1 MTLKKAYKTLIITI
15 ILMMLTI
22 IFYALGVSR
31 LALQWGMIGFVI
43 SAVLSVFSIVLS
55 IHTTKHEREILKV
68 SFLSKRKF
76 EILDWF
82 TFLSVSLMAIFI
94 IFMFI
99 VLPSDVKHSSMMPTL
114 KEGERILIY
123 HFNYEPETEDIIILK
138 MTKENYSL
146 VPDSMYIER
155 DSQGNIKRIHD
166 VIYFVK
172 RLKASPGDLI
182 EFVNYNILKEQYEVS
197 VNGVVILTPQNEPY
211 YVMQNQKEIIE
222 LSLDQGVL
230 KAGLYL
236 AFGDNANGYLSY
248 PASFDSRSFGA
259 VFEDDIVGKAIFK
272 LWPIGKVE

>member
-22 IFYALGVSR
+22 IFYALDVSK
-31 LALQWGMIGFVI
+31 LALQWGMVGFVI
-43 SAVLSVFSIVLS
+43 SAVLSIFSIVLS
-55 IHTTKHEREILKV
+55 IHSTKHEREILKV
-68 SFLSKRKF
+68 NFFNRRRF

-114 KEGERILIY
+114 QEGERILIY
-123 HFNYEPETEDIIILK
+123 HFNYEPEVEDIIILK
-138 MTKENYSL
+138 MTKENYDL
-146 VPDSMYIER
+146 VPNSMYIER
-155 DSQGNIKRIHD
+155 DRHGNIIRIHD

-172 RLKASPGDLI
+172 RLKAAPGDLI
-182 EFVNYNILKEQYEVS
+182 EFVNYNILKEQYEIS
-197 VNGVVILTPQNEPY
+197 INGEVILTPQNEPY
-211 YVMQNQKEIIE
+211 YVLQNQREIIE
-222 LSLDQGVL
+222 LSLEQGIL
-230 KAGLYL
+230 KDGLYL

-259 VFEDDIVGKAIFK
+259 VLEEDIVGKAIYK
-272 LWPIGKVE
+272 LWPVGRVE